1 MSLDYR
7 HAYPLICPMA
17 QSTPVQ
23 FEVPDIHCDGCV
35 RAISKAVQKLDPAAS
50 VAADLETKLVVIGGT
65 KEAHDY
71 AAAIEAAGYSIQAA
85 G

>member
-1 MSLDYR
+1 
-7 HAYPLICPMA
+7 MA

-35 RAISKAVQKLDPAAS
+35 RAITRAVQKRDPAAS
-50 VAADLETKLVVIGGT
+50 VSVDLETKRVVIGGT
-65 KEAHDY
+65 QEAHDY
-71 AAAIEAAGYSIQAA
+71 AAAIEAAGYTLQAA